1 MGVDVQLSDG
11 KPVTAGVLIPRETV
25 VWYAG
30 KAWAYV
36 QIDDALFLRRAV
48 TTERETPEGWF
59 VDEGFAPGDH
69 LVITGAQM
77 LLSEE
82 FRWQIQ
88 GDDDD

>member
-1 MGVDVQLSDG
+1 MDVGFFGFEDFGLGPFRPLVLSYC
-11 KPVTAGVLIPRETV
+11 P
-25 VWYAG
+25 G